1 MPRTYEV
8 WLTDLA
14 GVEHFQPL
22 LAENEV
28 ELLAKVR
35 ELLAAGPWASARA
48 ALQNRSLFEIAR

>member
-8 WLTDLA
+8 WLTDLE

-22 LAENEV
+22 LAESEA

-35 ELLAAGPWASARA
+35 ALLAAGAWASARA
-48 ALQNRSLFEIAR
+48 ALQDRPLFEIAR